1 MAGGADDTSS
11 QAGSAQQ
18 ASQEITDHLHLVAA
32 GAEELSASIREIEYS
47 SSEASS
53 VTQQALNTIESTNET
68 MVKLSKSSS
77 EIGNVT
83 ELITTIAGQT
93 NLLALN
99 AMIEAARAGD
109 AGKGFAVVANEV
121 KELATSTARATEQIH
136 GQIQSIQTE
145 TRGAVQAMQEATSIT
160 RRLHELSKVIVLAVN
175 GQTGSTDKISVNVNG
190 AATQSRQVAET
201 ITHLAGVAVETSDGS
216 KESLDTAH
224 SMAEMAAQFQSMVD
238 EFKI

>member
-1 MAGGADDTSS
+1 M
-11 QAGSAQQ
+11 
-18 ASQEITDHLHLVAA
+18 
-32 GAEELSASIREIEYS
+32 
-47 SSEASS
+47 
-53 VTQQALNTIESTNET
+53 TQQALNTIESTNET

-160 RRLHELSKVIVLAVN
+160 KRLHELSKAIVLAVN

-201 ITHLAGVAVETSDGS
+201 ITHLAGVAVETSEGS
-216 KESLDTAH
+216 KESLGYRALDGGDGRPA
-224 SMAEMAAQFQSMVD
+224 SVDGGRIQNLAAVRSTKGALLSALARVD
-238 EFKI
+238 RHPIRP